1 MQQEI
6 EILKVKLQILQVCQK
21 VGEVILGSKTKRY
34 LLCNDDAYKRAH
46 PLAGTP
52 HKNANCKTTECEEK
66 CVGRIRVVVDTDILI
81 H

>member
-6 EILKVKLQILQVCQK
+6 EIFKVKLQILQVCQK
-21 VGEVILGSKTKRY
+21 VGEVIKKTKRY

-46 PLAGTP
+46 PLTGTP

-66 CVGRIRVVVDTDILI
+66 CVGRIRVVVVDTDILI